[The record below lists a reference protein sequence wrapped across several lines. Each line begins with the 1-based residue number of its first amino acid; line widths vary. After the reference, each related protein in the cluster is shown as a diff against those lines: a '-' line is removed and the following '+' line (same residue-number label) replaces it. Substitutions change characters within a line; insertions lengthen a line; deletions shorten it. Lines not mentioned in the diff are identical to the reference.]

1 MYTVEYID
9 SVKDDL
15 KKISKPDKEIIR
27 KTIEKKLITNPLDFG
42 KPLQYSKKG
51 LRSLRVGDYRVI
63 FKIEEITV
71 LIVKIVHRKE
81 VYD

>member
-1 MYTVEYID
+1 MYSIEYID
-9 SVKDDL
+9 SVRDDL
-15 KKISKPDKEIIR
+15 KKISKTDKDIIK
-27 KTIEKKLITNPLDFG
+27 KTIEKKLKSNPLDFG

-63 FKIEEITV
+63 FKIEDVTV
-71 LIVKIVHRKE
+71 LVVKIGHRKE

>member
-1 MYTVEYID
+1 MYSIEYID
-9 SVKDDL
+9 SVRDDL
-15 KKISKPDKEIIR
+15 KKISKPDKDIIR
-27 KTIEKKLITNPLDFG
+27 KTIEKKLIPNPLDFG

-63 FKIEEITV
+63 FKIEDITV
-71 LIVKIVHRKE
+71 IVVKIGHRKE